1 MVVRKIQEKKKE
13 NKELTNFSEMVD
25 IYQCREC
32 EFDKS
37 AIYEKIDKI
46 QAMLD
51 EEMSKSEEERDRKR
65 EKELIYAKFIQGLKL
80 STQHY

>member
-1 MVVRKIQEKKKE
+1 MKVIKRRKKRTKII
-13 NKELTNFSEMVD
+13 NRRNFSEMVD

-80 STQHY
+80 STQHI

>member
-1 MVVRKIQEKKKE
+1 
-13 NKELTNFSEMVD
+13 MVD